1 MSRVRFWGAGMFLVL
16 APLSILAFGPAA
28 QRRAA
33 EAALRLSPA
42 ALRSVL
48 LSHRPEL
55 DRGMAETF
63 AELEGASEEALVA
76 ALEREA
82 SLPRKL
88 AEERAPFSRVAFH
101 FGRAAGIALLLNDPV
116 SFGADPRLGSVRADY
131 DRYVDRK
138 LPLLVLSFDGWD
150 TPAMEDDLKAYFQE
164 RRASSARYREA
175 LLTCYYPGG
184 KRVSSDTFDDRSNAF
199 GVAQIALSHAASD
212 AAKTW
217 RRMWAAM
224 DGDLAAT
231 PFAGAERTTAAAGAP

>member
-1 MSRVRFWGAGMFLVL
+1 MLLLL
-16 APLSILAFGPAA
+16 APLSLFAFGPAA

-48 LSHRPEL
+48 LSHRTDL
-55 DRGMAETF
+55 DRGLAEALNEF
-63 AELEGASEEALVA
+63 AGASEEALVA

-82 SLPRKL
+82 SLPEPL
-88 AEERAPFSRVAFH
+88 AEERAPFSRVALH
-101 FGRAAGIALLLNDPV
+101 FGRAAGIVLLLNDPV
-116 SFGADPRLGSVRADY
+116 SPGSDPRLTSVRADY

-150 TPAMEDDLKAYFQE
+150 TPSMEGDLKAYFRA
-164 RRASSARYREA
+164 RRVSSARYREA

-184 KRVSSDTFDDRSNAF
+184 RRASSDTFDDRSNAF
-199 GVAQIALSHAASD
+199 GVAQVALSHAASD
-212 AAKTW
+212 AAKAW

-231 PFAGAERTTAAAGAP
+231 PFGGSARAPSAGGAP